1 MRKTDN
7 FVNLYSVSKTLRFK
21 AIPVGKTQE
30 NIEIKRLIEEDEER
44 AEKYKRAKKI
54 MDRYHRDFIDRVL
67 GNICLEGL
75 DEYAELFYKKDRN
88 DADKIRLI
96 KIEEILRKQISN
108 ALKNDK
114 EFPKMF
120 VKDMVKKVLPQYLTD
135 EEEKKII
142 ESFVGFY
149 TAFSGFNANRMNM
162 YSDEAKS
169 TAISYRCINENLPR
183 YLSNMKC
190 FGVIKDVLGTDIIN
204 EINKEMGMDPYSLE
218 DCFSL
223 DFYNL
228 LLTGKGIRVYN
239 TFIGGFTGE
248 NGTKIKGL
256 NEYINRYNQQPGK
269 EEKAKRLPKMKQL
282 YKQMLSD
289 DEGTSFH
296 IEEYEKDSEV
306 IKDIKAATGIESP
319 IYKTL
324 EIIREL
330 FGRMGEFS
338 SDGIY
343 VQNGLPITSIS
354 KDITGDWAAVQ
365 NVWNRKYDDEN
376 MKKPPRN
383 MEKYEE
389 KRKKAYKA
397 IDSFSFK
404 ELDELLSLVILDGDN
419 KVVSMSDYFG
429 KRISELLENI
439 KSAFDE
445 IAPILDVDYP
455 EDRRLASDKETV
467 AYIKAYLDSIKTLE
481 SFIKPLQGS
490 GKENGREETFY
501 GEYTECFDVLRNVDR
516 LYDRVRNYVTK
527 KFYSTDKFKLYF
539 QKPKFM
545 DGWDI
550 NKEKDNLAAIL
561 RRNSY
566 YYLAVIDKTDSAALL
581 TDKYGDET
589 DCYEKLIYKQ
599 INDAKKYLSSKQIL
613 PQNPPENIK
622 RILKEKKESGKLNKE
637 DTVSFINYLINDFL
651 KTYNMIIDNS
661 GNCYFNFSFKEANA
675 YVDLKEFF
683 DDVDKQA
690 YSLRMEKISRKYI
703 DELVENGSIYLFKI
717 YNKDFSRHSHGR
729 KNLHTLYFEQLFNK
743 DNEGS
748 IKLCGGAELFF
759 RRASIKP
766 DERIIHK
773 AGEAIENKNPLN
785 SKKESTFSYDIVKNR
800 RFTTDQYEIH
810 IPIVLNRMPE
820 GGIRINEAV
829 RLALRNDE
837 NPYIIGID
845 RGERNLL
852 YICVIDGTG
861 RIVEQFSL
869 NEIINEHKN
878 IKIRTDYHA
887 LLNEKEKGR
896 LKARQEWSDIE
907 NIKELKE
914 GYISQVIHKI
924 CELVVKYDA
933 VIAMEDLNSGF
944 KNSRVRVEKSV
955 YQKFEKALIDKL
967 NYLVDKLIP
976 LEKNGSVVK
985 GYQLANPFQGFKTM
999 GTQNGFIFYIPAW
1012 LTSKID
1018 PVTGFADLLKPK
1030 YINIEKSREFIGRF
1044 DSIKYNAGEDLFEFE
1059 TDYSKFE
1066 RTDADYRKKWIIC
1079 SYGSRIE
1086 TYRNSEKNS
1095 EWDSRTVDVTAEF
1108 KKLLS
1113 DYSIDYKSGDLRE
1126 RLCGIGEKDF
1136 YKEFIR
1142 LVRLML
1148 QMRNSES
1155 GRTDVDYLISPV
1167 RNKDGVF
1174 YNSNNAG
1181 ADLPQD
1187 ADANGAYN
1195 IARKV
1200 LWAIDRFKLVS
1211 EEDVSKVKI
1220 AISNKEWLE
1229 YAQK

>member
-44 AEKYKRAKKI
+44 AKKYKCAKKI

-67 GNICLEGL
+67 SNICLEGL

-88 DADKIRLI
+88 DADKSRLTN
-96 KIEEILRKQISN
+96 IEEILRKQISN

-120 VKDMVKKVLPQYLTD
+120 DKDIVEKVLPQYLTD

-190 FGVIKDVLGTDIIN
+190 FGEIKDVLGTDIIN

-256 NEYINRYNQQPGK
+256 NEYINLYNQQLGK

-343 VQNGLPITSIS
+343 VQNGLPIMSIS

-439 KSAFDE
+439 KSAFDD

-539 QKPKFM
+539 QNPQFM
-545 DGWDI
+545 GGWDR
-550 NKEKDNLAAIL
+550 NKVSDYRATLLRKDNEYFLL
-561 RRNSY
+561 
-566 YYLAVIDKTDSAALL
+566 VIDKSNSKVLKNIQGTQGEDNYELL
-581 TDKYGDET
+581 SY
-589 DCYEKLIYKQ
+589 KLIPG
-599 INDAKKYLSSKQIL
+599 ASKQVPKVFMSQKGI
-613 PQNPPENIK
+613 
-622 RILKEKKESGKLNKE
+622 
-637 DTVSFINYLINDFL
+637 D
-651 KTYNMIIDNS
+651 TYNPSDEIKAIYNNKTFIK
-661 GNCYFNFSFKEANA
+661 GENFSLHDCRKVIDYYKYAISNHPWQDDYGFKFS
-675 YVDLKEFF
+675 DTCTF
-683 DDVDKQA
+683 DDISGFYKEVDRQGYK
-690 YSLRMEKISRKYI
+690 LTFDKISKDAI
-703 DELVENGSIYLFKI
+703 DKLVEDGNIYMFRL
-717 YNKDFSRHSHGR
+717 YNKDFSKYSHGS

-773 AGEAIENKNPLN
+773 AGETIENKNPLN

-829 RLALRNDE
+829 RLAFRNDE

-967 NYLVDKLIP
+967 NYLVDKSIP

-1044 DSIKYNAGEDLFEFE
+1044 DSIKYNAGEELFEFE

-1126 RLCGIGEKDF
+1126 RLCRIGEKDF